1 MSELEDGG
9 DAWCS
14 ARGVRRLMRV
24 CNAFEGVTENDD
36 LALGLWASSSRRR
49 FVKKGSRSNSELV
62 GIAARTS
69 FVLRGNGLFIS
80 NEMIRNDFLLPR

>member
-9 DAWCS
+9 DGWCS

-24 CNAFEGVTENDD
+24 CNAFEEVTENDD

-49 FVKKGSRSNSELV
+49 VVRKGSRSNSEFV
-62 GIAARTS
+62 GMS
-69 FVLRGNGLFIS
+69 C
-80 NEMIRNDFLLPR
+80 